1 LPARESGRI
10 EEGMTRHALRHAA
23 AFAAVLAALSGQAH
37 ATIKP
42 GAHALDDV
50 RILSADDMEG
60 RGVGTPGGAK
70 ARAYIVKRFGQIGIK
85 PPATSKGGATFE
97 QPFTFKPRFAIRE
110 VAGVNLVARIQGT
123 SSSDKVLVV
132 SAHYDH
138 LGVRK
143 GEVYNGADDNAS
155 GVAGLLAVAEAF
167 KARPPR
173 HTVLIVAFDGEESG
187 LRGAKAFVAAP
198 PVPLATVG
206 LNVNFDMISKNA
218 KGELYVSGAGP
229 QPWLKPVLEGVAKTA
244 PVKLKLGHDT
254 DAEGKQNNWTQ
265 QSDQGPFAVAGVP
278 WVYFG
283 VEDHAEYHK
292 PTDDFAT
299 VPQDFFKRAVTTVVA
314 VTRALDDDLDGI
326 DKAAGR

>member
-1 LPARESGRI
+1 MRLLLTSA
-10 EEGMTRHALRHAA
+10 ALAIL
-23 AFAAVLAALSGQAH
+23 LAAPAYAAS
-37 ATIKP
+37 KP

-50 RILSADDMEG
+50 RVLSADDMEG

-70 ARAYIVKRFGQIGIK
+70 ARAHIVKRFNEIGLR
-85 PPATSKGGATFE
+85 PQGASFE
-97 QPFTFKPRFAIRE
+97 APFTFKPKTFGKD
-110 VAGVNLVARIQGT
+110 VTGVNLVARIEGT

-143 GEVYNGADDNAS
+143 GQVYNGADDNAS

-173 HTVLIVAFDGEESG
+173 HTVLIVTFDGEESG
-187 LRGAKAFVAAP
+187 LRGAKAFVAEP
-198 PVPLATVG
+198 PVPLDKIG

-218 KGELYVSGAGP
+218 KGQLYVSGAGP
-229 QPWLKPVLEGVAKTA
+229 QPWLKPVLEGVAKAA
-244 PVKLKLGHDT
+244 PVKLLLGHDT
-254 DAEGKQNNWTQ
+254 DVHGKENNWTQ

-283 VEDHAEYHK
+283 VEDHAEYHQ

-299 VPQDFFKRAVTTVVA
+299 VPQAFFKNAVATVVA
-314 VTRALDDDLDGI
+314 ATRALDDDLDALHM
-326 DKAAGR
+326 AAAR

>member
-1 LPARESGRI
+1 MIIFSRPARVS
-10 EEGMTRHALRHAA
+10 ALIFALLAVSTSAHAA
-23 AFAAVLAALSGQAH
+23 P
-37 ATIKP
+37 KP
-42 GAHALDDV
+42 GANALNDV
-50 RILSADDMEG
+50 RVLSADSMEG

-70 ARAYIVKRFGQIGIK
+70 ARAYIVKRFGQIGLR
-85 PPATSKGGATFE
+85 PPGKSFE
-97 QPFTFKPRFAIRE
+97 RPFTFKPRYFGKDLT
-110 VAGVNLVARIQGT
+110 GVNLVARIQGT

-187 LRGAKAFVAAP
+187 LKGAKAFVADP
-198 PVPLATVG
+198 PVPLASIG
-206 LNVNFDMISKNA
+206 LTVNFDMISKNA

-229 QPWLKPVLEGVAKTA
+229 QPWLKPVLSGVAKTA

-254 DAEGKQNNWTQ
+254 DAEGKPNNWTQ
-265 QSDQGPFAVAGVP
+265 QSDQGPFAAAGVP

-283 VEDHAEYHK
+283 VEDHPEYHK

-299 VPQDFFKRAVTTVVA
+299 VPQDFFKRAVTTVVMA
-314 VTRALDDDLDGI
+314 TRALDDDLDGL